1 MNIQMRKN
9 LATIGVIYLVTYA
22 TWALAFWY
30 DSILVSKGELSGGAT
45 IAYFFSVYG
54 MIIVY
59 QLTGLAL
66 SLSYFYLFAQ
76 GTVVA
81 TKILT
86 FSYLTDPTVQ
96 ILQSLN
102 LVVPASRTLALVGI
116 SGGGKSTIFSLIERF
131 YDPDQVLNL
140 KNYLSSFTKTNTDTE
155 TDTVG
160 EITGNTEITEIAK
173 Y

>member
-22 TWALAFWY
+22 TWVLAFWY

-45 IAYFFSVYG
+45 IACFFGVYG

-59 QLTGLAL
+59 QLM
-66 SLSYFYLFAQ
+66 
-76 GTVVA
+76 
-81 TKILT
+81 I
-86 FSYLTDPTVQ
+86 
-96 ILQSLN
+96 
-102 LVVPASRTLALVGI
+102 LALVGI

-140 KNYLSSFTKTNTDTE
+140 KNYLSSFIETETETETETVEELVLLNLWYKIRHHSANTSVRWNVLVFLNLKNYLSSFTETKTETK
-155 TDTVG
+155 TDTV
-160 EITGNTEITEIAK
+160 
-173 Y
+173 

>member
-45 IAYFFSVYG
+45 IACFFAVYG

-59 QLTGLAL
+59 QLMGLAL
-66 SLSYFYLFAQ
+66 SLSYFSLFAQ
-76 GTVVA
+76 GAVVD
-81 TKILT
+81 TR
-86 FSYLTDPTVQ
+86 

-102 LVVPASRTLALVGI
+102 LVVLASRTLALVGI
-116 SGGGKSTIFSLIERF
+116 SGGGKPTIFSLIERF

-140 KNYLSSFTKTNTDTE
+140 KNYLSSFIETE
-155 TDTVG
+155 TEIETETV
-160 EITGNTEITEIAK
+160 EVNHLTDIPQN
-173 Y
+173 